1 MKPYWGLLP
10 VLVLLIAS
18 PVLGATI
25 HGTVYD
31 LDLNTVQAVVEIS
44 TTPRQ
49 VMVAKNGTYSF
60 NVAQGNYTI
69 SANYTK
75 LLLATTES
83 IIVNKEG
90 DYILDLI
97 LFPDLSEEESLMNET
112 LEVIEYDEPTAP
124 KYWMWAF
131 PVLILLAVVAL
142 LYWKKKKHPE
152 SKKESAKPADKSASP
167 EKLEAKPAQKADLAE
182 IIAFIKKEG
191 GRTTQKDLRKAI
203 PYSEAK
209 ISLMI
214 AELESKGKV
223 KKIKKGR
230 GNIII
235 LE

>member
-1 MKPYWGLLP
+1 MKQYWGLLP
-10 VLVLLIAS
+10 VLLLLIAS

-31 LDLNTVQAVVEIS
+31 LDLNTVQAVVEIN
-44 TTPRQ
+44 TIPQQ

-75 LLLATTES
+75 LSLATTES
-83 IIVNKEG
+83 ITVTQEG
-90 DYILDLI
+90 NYILDLI

-124 KYWMWAF
+124 KYWMWAV

-142 LYWKKKKHPE
+142 LYWKKKNHPE
-152 SKKESAKPADKSASP
+152 SKKEEKKQADKTASP
-167 EKLEAKPAQKADLAE
+167 EKPEAKLAQKADLAE

-214 AELESKGKV
+214 ADLESQGKI

>member
-1 MKPYWGLLP
+1 MKAYW
-10 VLVLLIAS
+10 VVLLILVALIAS
-18 PVLGATI
+18 SAYAAVI

-31 LDLNTVQAVVEIS
+31 LDLNAVSQAVVEIN
-44 TTPRQ
+44 TIPNQ

-60 NVAQGNYTI
+60 NVPQGNFVI
-69 SANYTK
+69 SANLSK
-75 LLLATTES
+75 LGLSASEEIT
-83 IIVNKEG
+83 VKQEG
-90 DYILDLI
+90 SYVLDLI
-97 LFPDLSEEESLMNET
+97 LFPDISEEESLMNES
-112 LEVIEYDEPTAP
+112 LDVVVYEEPSAP
-124 KYWMWAF
+124 QYWMWAI
-131 PVLILLAVVAL
+131 PVLVLLAVVAAV
-142 LYWKKKKHPE
+142 YWKKHRKE
-152 SKKESAKPADKSASP
+152 SKTSGKGPSEERKQAKP
-167 EKLEAKPAQKADLAE
+167 DLAE

-191 GRTTQKDLRKAI
+191 GRTTQKELRKAI

>member
-1 MKPYWGLLP
+1 MKQYWGLVP
-10 VLVLLIAS
+10 VLLLLIAS

-60 NVAQGNYTI
+60 NVPQGEYTI

-75 LLLATTES
+75 LELATTES
-83 IIVNKEG
+83 ITVSQEG
-90 DYILDLI
+90 DYVFDLI
-97 LFPDLSEEESLMNET
+97 LFPDLGEEESLMNET
-112 LEVIEYDEPTAP
+112 LEVIEYEEPTAP
-124 KYWMWAF
+124 QYWMWAV
-131 PVLILLAVVAL
+131 PVLVLLAVLAL
-142 LYWKKKKHPE
+142 LYWKKKKSGEPH
-152 SKKESAKPADKSASP
+152 KEKAAGDKASAVP
-167 EKLEAKPAQKADLAE
+167 EKQQAKLAQKADLAE
-182 IIAFIKKEG
+182 IIAFIRKEG

-214 AELESKGKV
+214 AELESQGKV

>member
-10 VLVLLIAS
+10 ALLLLIAS
-18 PVLGATI
+18 SVIGATI

-31 LDLNTVQAVVEIS
+31 LDLNTVQAVVEIN
-44 TTPRQ
+44 TIPNQ

-60 NVAQGNYTI
+60 NAPPGNYLI
-69 SANYTK
+69 NANQTK
-75 LLLATTES
+75 LGLAASEEIT
-83 IIVNKEG
+83 VKQEG
-90 DYILDLI
+90 DYVLDLI
-97 LFPDLSEEESLMNET
+97 LFPDMSEEESLMNET
-112 LEVIEYDEPTAP
+112 LEIISYEEPSAP
-124 KYWMWAF
+124 QYWMWAI
-131 PVLILLAVVAL
+131 PVLVLLVILIW
-142 LYWKKKKHPE
+142 LYRKNRKQAE
-152 SKKESAKPADKSASP
+152 SHRESAKPVH
-167 EKLEAKPAQKADLAE
+167 KADLAE

-214 AELESKGKV
+214 AELESQGKV

>member
-10 VLVLLIAS
+10 VLLLLIAS
-18 PVLGATI
+18 PVFAATI

-44 TTPRQ
+44 TVPRQ

-60 NVAQGNYTI
+60 NVAQGDYTI

-75 LLLATTES
+75 LSLATAES
-83 IIVNKEG
+83 ITVKQEG
-90 DYILDLI
+90 SYVLDLI
-97 LFPDLSEEESLMNET
+97 LFPDFSEEESLMNET
-112 LEVIEYDEPTAP
+112 LDVIEYEEPTAP
-124 KYWMWAF
+124 QYWMWAI
-131 PVLILLAVVAL
+131 PVLALTAVLAF
-142 LYWKKKKHPE
+142 LYWKKKKHTE
-152 SKKESAKPADKSASP
+152 TSKDHKEAPKETAAP
-167 EKLEAKPAQKADLAE
+167 EKEQAKQLQKADLAE

-214 AELESKGKV
+214 AELESEGKV